1 MEEIEIKNGDV
12 FDIGQTVNG
21 ISKFLTLNGCW
32 YYYEDTM
39 SREYEYNHKDL
50 TDSVL
55 NKSELEVITFLGNI
69 FTLQKENKELKEE
82 VYYWKSKSND
92 YKNLATNNNDGWS
105 NCKDNLH
112 AESLENKELKEENK
126 RLEALLIVESANKE
140 YYRKHSIKLKEKV
153 KELENPKP
161 MICPECQEI
170 ECDEDCSNPR
180 NN

>member
-82 VYYWKSKSND
+82 
-92 YKNLATNNNDGWS
+92 
-105 NCKDNLH
+105 
-112 AESLENKELKEENK
+112 NK

-161 MICPECQEI
+161 MICLECQEI
-170 ECDEDCSNPR
+170 ECECKPMNYFD
-180 NN
+180 